1 MNNKI
6 LTIIIPVYNV
16 EDYIYE
22 CLESLHN
29 QTNQNFYMLFVDD
42 CGTDKSIQII
52 NEYLESGKLHNAK
65 IVRRKKNGGLSAARN
80 SGLKEAKTDYVVFLD
95 SDDFLDTRAVEVFV
109 ESIEKYHSDVLLFD
123 DMKVPSNQIQ
133 ENRLEIGVIN
143 GNYKI
148 RDSFCSHKI
157 LTTAWNKVVNR
168 HFLEKNQIFFQ
179 EGIIHEDTLWGWKLF
194 SKAHTVARVKAI
206 TLYYRERNNSI
217 MTSSFGRKNID
228 SLLVILKLMNNDL
241 LLMNDRTL
249 YGYFYSIW
257 LEFVLKIYRCSSGID
272 YIYAYKKMQEL
283 NKEIP
288 VASLSKASLML
299 NMILH
304 YPKCISI
311 LLIKILLKTKFSY
324 MQ

>member
-29 QTNQNFYMLFVDD
+29 QTNLNFYTLFVDD

-80 SGLKEAKTDYVVFLD
+80 SGLKEANTDYVVFLD
-95 SDDFLDTRAVEVFV
+95 SDDFWDTRAVEVFV
-109 ESIEKYHSDVLLFD
+109 DSIEKYHSDVLLFD

-133 ENRLEIGVIN
+133 ENRLETGVIN

-157 LTTAWNKVVNR
+157 LSTAWNKVVNR

-179 EGIIHEDTLWGWKLF
+179 EGIIHEDILWGWKLF

>member
-29 QTNQNFYMLFVDD
+29 QTNQNFYTLFVDD

-80 SGLKEAKTDYVVFLD
+80 SGLKEANTDYVVFLD

-133 ENRLEIGVIN
+133 ENRLETGVIN

-157 LTTAWNKVVNR
+157 LSTAWNKVVNR

-179 EGIIHEDTLWGWKLF
+179 EGIIHEDILWGWELF

-257 LEFVLKIYRCSSGID
+257 LEFVLKIYRFSSGIE

-304 YPKCISI
+304 YLKCISI

>member
-29 QTNQNFYMLFVDD
+29 QTNQNFYTLFVDD

-52 NEYLESGKLHNAK
+52 NEYLESGKLHNTK

-80 SGLKEAKTDYVVFLD
+80 SGLKEANTDYVVFLD

-133 ENRLEIGVIN
+133 ENRLETGVIN

-157 LTTAWNKVVNR
+157 LSTAWNKVVNR

-179 EGIIHEDTLWGWKLF
+179 EGIIHEDILWGWELF

>member
-29 QTNQNFYMLFVDD
+29 QTNQNFYTLFVDD

-80 SGLKEAKTDYVVFLD
+80 SGLKEANTDYVVFLD

-133 ENRLEIGVIN
+133 ENRLETGVIN
-143 GNYKI
+143 GNHYCPDKI
-148 RDSFCSHKI
+148 R
-157 LTTAWNKVVNR
+157 
-168 HFLEKNQIFFQ
+168 
-179 EGIIHEDTLWGWKLF
+179 
-194 SKAHTVARVKAI
+194 
-206 TLYYRERNNSI
+206 
-217 MTSSFGRKNID
+217 
-228 SLLVILKLMNNDL
+228 
-241 LLMNDRTL
+241 
-249 YGYFYSIW
+249 
-257 LEFVLKIYRCSSGID
+257 
-272 YIYAYKKMQEL
+272 
-283 NKEIP
+283 
-288 VASLSKASLML
+288 
-299 NMILH
+299 NM
-304 YPKCISI
+304 
-311 LLIKILLKTKFSY
+311 
-324 MQ
+324 

>member
-29 QTNQNFYMLFVDD
+29 QTNQNFYTLFVDD
-42 CGTDKSIQII
+42 SGTDKSIQII
-52 NEYLESGKLHNAK
+52 NEYLKSGKLHNAK

-80 SGLKEAKTDYVVFLD
+80 SGLKEANTDYVVFLD

-133 ENRLEIGVIN
+133 ENRLETGVIN

-157 LTTAWNKVVNR
+157 LSTAWNKVVNR

-179 EGIIHEDTLWGWKLF
+179 EGIIHEDILWGWKLF

>member
-29 QTNQNFYMLFVDD
+29 QTNQNFYTLFVDD

-133 ENRLEIGVIN
+133 ENRLETGVIN

-179 EGIIHEDTLWGWKLF
+179 EGIIHEDILWGWKLF

-257 LEFVLKIYRCSSGID
+257 L
-272 YIYAYKKMQEL
+272 
-283 NKEIP
+283 
-288 VASLSKASLML
+288 
-299 NMILH
+299 
-304 YPKCISI
+304 
-311 LLIKILLKTKFSY
+311 
-324 MQ
+324 

>member
-1 MNNKI
+1 M
-6 LTIIIPVYNV
+6 TIIIPVYNV

-29 QTNQNFYMLFVDD
+29 QTNQNFYTLFVDD

-80 SGLKEAKTDYVVFLD
+80 SGLKEANTDYVVFLD

-133 ENRLEIGVIN
+133 ENRLETGVIN

-157 LTTAWNKVVNR
+157 LSTAWNKVVNR

-179 EGIIHEDTLWGWKLF
+179 EGIIHEDILWGWELF

>member
-29 QTNQNFYMLFVDD
+29 QTNQNFYTLFVDD

-65 IVRRKKNGGLSAARN
+65 IIRRKKNGGLSAARN
-80 SGLKEAKTDYVVFLD
+80 SGLKEANTDYVVFLD

-133 ENRLEIGVIN
+133 ENRLETGVIN

-157 LTTAWNKVVNR
+157 LSTAWNKVVNR
-168 HFLEKNQIFFQ
+168 HFLEKKQIFFQ
-179 EGIIHEDTLWGWKLF
+179 EGIIHEDILWGWKLF